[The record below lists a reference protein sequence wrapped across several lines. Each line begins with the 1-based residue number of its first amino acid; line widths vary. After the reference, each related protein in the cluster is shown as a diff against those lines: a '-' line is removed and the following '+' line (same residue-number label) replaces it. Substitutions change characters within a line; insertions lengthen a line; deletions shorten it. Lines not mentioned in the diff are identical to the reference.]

1 MELRHPFEWLSNSG
15 QRCAFVLFL
24 CLAILVMIGL
34 QILGQPLVTEVAP
47 AGIVSFELA
56 GELSLA
62 QRMVESWGDTG
73 RVYAGLNLGVD
84 YLFLVAYAVAIGLGC
99 VLVAGSLW
107 QRIRF
112 LSVVGVLL
120 AWAQFGAGLLDALEN
135 YALIRV
141 LLGSQREV
149 WPVMARW
156 CAVPKFLIVALGLV
170 YVGVGTLIAV
180 AVRARR
186 FRDASA

>member
-1 MELRHPFEWLSNSG
+1 MELRHPFECLSNSG
-15 QRCAFVLFL
+15 QRRAFVLFL
-24 CLAILVMIGL
+24 CLAIFVMISL
-34 QILGQPLVTEVAP
+34 QILGQPLVTEAAP

-73 RVYAGLNLGVD
+73 RVYAGLNLGID

-99 VLVAGSLW
+99 VLVASSLG

-170 YVGVGTLIAV
+170 YVGVGTLIAA
-180 AVRARR
+180 AVKARR
-186 FRDASA
+186 YLA

>member
-1 MELRHPFEWLSNSG
+1 
-15 QRCAFVLFL
+15 
-24 CLAILVMIGL
+24 
-34 QILGQPLVTEVAP
+34 
-47 AGIVSFELA
+47 
-56 GELSLA
+56 
-62 QRMVESWGDTG
+62 MVESWGDTG

-99 VLVAGSLW
+99 VLVASSLW

-135 YALIRV
+135 YALIQV

-180 AVRARR
+180 AVRTRR
-186 FRDASA
+186 FEEG